1 MSEGKM
7 MLQELK
13 RESIRH
19 TWWLIVVG
27 MILSI
32 SLGSSCRIYQFDGI
46 FSLRKAAMG
55 AYLCDEL

>member
-1 MSEGKM
+1 M